1 MKKLKILTLLCIFSA
16 VAIFTSCTQVHRD
29 ITPILDEIGIDPITI
44 GINPSTKNHDYYSM
58 TVWSTEKGLVTKIQP
73 KENFW
78 NIDNWLDFQFSYSD
92 ENGRWWNEQQWGGG
106 QDILN
111 LQGIVNWV
119 DEAKAFY
126 FTYPFVEKGKKY
138 TLRFSL
144 NYGNSST
151 IEITSDYDVLGEI
164 DDNSF
169 FESWKVINN
178 TAYRIGGNESQD
190 YKVSFNDC
198 SFPNDTNVYLISNYR
213 LGFRDLWWN
222 DQSGSLWSLGDIN
235 KYVNKSDKSYR
246 FSRTM
251 KNEEKLYYYGAAYIK
266 PKVAETI
273 VFFDGSENV
282 TIPYG
287 KIEFETTKTYELQII
302 NW

>member
-1 MKKLKILTLLCIFSA
+1 MKKLKILTLLCIFIA

-29 ITPILDEIGIDPITI
+29 ITPILDENENYNSIDSD
-44 GINPSTKNHDYYSM
+44 NYYYNM
-58 TVWSTEKGLVTKIQP
+58 KVWSTKKGLITRIQP
-73 KENFW
+73 KEEFW
-78 NIDNWLDFQFSYSD
+78 SINKWEAFEFTYTDHNGSYWKESHWAGDKNILELKEIDNW
-92 ENGRWWNEQQWGGG
+92 
-106 QDILN
+106 
-111 LQGIVNWV
+111 V
-119 DEAKAFY
+119 DNAFY
-126 FTYPFVEKGKKY
+126 FSFPFVEKGKKY
-138 TLRFSL
+138 TLHFAL
-144 NYGNSST
+144 NYGNEST
-151 IEITSDYDVLGEI
+151 IEITSDYDVLGEV
-164 DDNSF
+164 DNDPF
-169 FESWKVINN
+169 FVSWKVINN

-251 KNEEKLYYYGAAYIK
+251 KNEEKLYYDIVAYIK
-266 PKVAETI
+266 PQVAETI

-287 KIEFETTKTYELQII
+287 KIEFETTKTYELQIR